1 MDILIKNNDIVLD
14 TRGSPVV
21 IEGFFEAVQRAW
33 IAASVKRGSFVYNNN
48 LGNDAHLVDIN
59 DEKLA
64 KKIEM
69 LLNEAVINIKGLV
82 IKVENV
88 LLNSQG
94 KKEILIKIEY
104 FDSLFKTKVI
114 L

>member
-1 MDILIKNNDIVLD
+1 M
-14 TRGSPVV
+14 
-21 IEGFFEAVQRAW
+21 
-33 IAASVKRGSFVYNNN
+33 
-48 LGNDAHLVDIN
+48 DIN

-104 FDSLFKTKVI
+104 FGSLFKTKVI